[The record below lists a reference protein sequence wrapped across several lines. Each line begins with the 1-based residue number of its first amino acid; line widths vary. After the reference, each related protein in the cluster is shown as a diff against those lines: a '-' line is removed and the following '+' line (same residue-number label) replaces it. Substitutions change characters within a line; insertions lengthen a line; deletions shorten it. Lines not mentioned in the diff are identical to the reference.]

1 MAQDIRIW
9 EVDAANRLTEITCTP
24 LGLEELLEDWLESD
38 ISMVSS
44 DLIIIGRQ
52 VPTDF
57 GRHMD
62 LLCWTLG
69 VM

>member
-9 EVDAANRLTEITCTP
+9 EVDAANRLTEITRTP

-62 LLCWTLG
+62 LLCWILG